1 MKTWKLGMMD
11 SVRLFA
17 LSGHK
22 DRVILVTGRKP
33 VGCDGPKP
41 IVAGPDKICL
51 SCDCSKASFHP
62 AKGPAHNYFVV
73 QPVEIAGSKHDIE
86 ILHSR
91 GRDRVQVELLSSMT
105 DSPAESA
112 IGISQ
117 DFALEEAFKDAVA
130 KLSPPSQQEPSL
142 VEIVS
147 AGALYGGFS
156 GFSRLFVRVEK
167 TFPARGN
174 LKIPGA
180 DLT

>member
-22 DRVILVTGRKP
+22 DRIILVTGRKP

-41 IVAGPDKICL
+41 IVTGTAEICL
-51 SCDCSKASFHP
+51 RCDCNDGSFHP
-62 AKGPAHNYFVV
+62 AKGPQHNYFVI
-73 QPVEIAGSKHDIE
+73 QPIEIAGPRHDVE
-86 ILHSR
+86 ILHAH
-91 GRDRVQVELLSSMT
+91 GRDRVQVELLSSMMAAP
-105 DSPAESA
+105 SESA

-117 DFALEEAFKDAVA
+117 DFALEEAFKDAIA